1 MRFIASERVNG
12 KADFVID
19 KKKSCMSHSHELKGP
34 QRISSVPSEL
44 TPEMKEYIR
53 KTSPSLKAKCSV
65 AKMVNEQFGTS
76 FEPRQS
82 YYLLSCLKDEQFGS
96 VEEDA
101 QQLLEYLKRFSKSNH
116 IFFDYKLNEE
126 HHLTHFLFISQ
137 EMANNFARYSD
148 LLLLDVTH
156 QISRYNL
163 NMALLVGIDN
173 EAKTIILCYGLFQK
187 QQSESMDWFL
197 MGISSLLNKLNI
209 PKPKTILTDDDKTLR
224 TNLLKHFPNS
234 QHL

>member
-1 MRFIASERVNG
+1 
-12 KADFVID
+12 
-19 KKKSCMSHSHELKGP
+19 
-34 QRISSVPSEL
+34 
-44 TPEMKEYIR
+44 
-53 KTSPSLKAKCSV
+53 
-65 AKMVNEQFGTS
+65 
-76 FEPRQS
+76 
-82 YYLLSCLKDEQFGS
+82 
-96 VEEDA
+96 
-101 QQLLEYLKRFSKSNH
+101 
-116 IFFDYKLNEE
+116 
-126 HHLTHFLFISQ
+126 
-137 EMANNFARYSD
+137 

-234 QHL
+234 QHLLCSWHVYQNFLKKIKQKGARKILADIVYNDNLLEVEKNISLLKAEEYLSNEEQSYLDIFDLKWQLLSNLSKTFSNEYIV